1 MLSLL
6 REFDYCNISAC
17 KLTETYKLP
26 KMDHAIK
33 MFVNSTKQIKSTVW
47 KEGLRVH
54 LANTQTVTN

>member
-1 MLSLL
+1 
-6 REFDYCNISAC
+6 
-17 KLTETYKLP
+17 
-26 KMDHAIK
+26 MDHAIK